1 MVQSLLLP
9 LPAREALAPGAALL
23 RGFANGAV
31 AELMADVARVA
42 EAAPFRHLVTPG
54 GFTMS
59 VAMTNCGPLG
69 WVSDRLGYRYSA
81 LDPESG
87 KPWPEMPASFRV
99 LARRAADE
107 AGYRDFAPDACLVN
121 RYDTGAR
128 LTLHR
133 DADEGNFEAPIV
145 SVSLGASAVFQW
157 GGLTRTDRPRNVP
170 VEEGDVVVFGGP
182 SRLCYHG
189 VKPLAA
195 GTRFNLTFRRARP

>member
-9 LPAREALAPGAALL
+9 LPERESLAPGAVLL
-23 RGFANGAV
+23 RGFAKGA
-31 AELMADVARVA
+31 ALELSEITER
-42 EAAPFRHLVTPG
+42 APFRHLVTPG

-87 KPWPEMPASFRV
+87 QPWPEIPTSFLS
-99 LARRAADE
+99 LARRAAAA
-107 AGYRDFAPDACLVN
+107 AGYPDFEPDACLVN
-121 RYDTGAR
+121 RYDVGAR
-128 LTLHR
+128 LSLHR

-145 SVSLGASAVFQW
+145 SVSLGASAIFQW
-157 GGLTRTDRPRNVP
+157 GGLTRKDRPRNVP
-170 VEEGDVVVFGGP
+170 VDDGDVVVFGGP

-189 VKPLAA
+189 VKPVMA
-195 GTRFNLTFRRARP
+195 GIRFNLTFRRARP